1 MNNYTPTMGS
11 LFSGFGGFEL
21 PAEWHGAKC
30 LWQSE
35 IEPWPV
41 RLLAHRFPD
50 AIQLG
55 DITKINGA
63 EIPPVDFIT
72 FGSPCQDMSVAGK
85 REGIEGS
92 RSVLFYEATRII
104 REMREATNGEYPHF
118 AIWENVPGSLTSHNG
133 GDFRAVLEEITEAEI
148 PMPNSGRWADSGMV
162 RGTTA
167 DISWRV
173 LDAQYW
179 GVPQR
184 RKRVVL
190 VADYKTQRSAE
201 ILFIPESLSRHPSQ
215 SGQQG
220 QGTAGT
226 FALDI
231 GETGIRLCGVPLNC
245 RPENMYELDE
255 KSSTLCNGTNPG
267 HHNGVL
273 QPKPI
278 ELKIGSFYPQM
289 KAESQCYNEN
299 GISNTLVNGTNP
311 GFHNGVVVP
320 QIFVALTDG
329 KAYELGALSRGQGGQ
344 RVWDVCPTLR
354 EKMGDNLPAIIVLQD
369 KSIGRKESNTGNG
382 LGVTENGPC
391 YTITSTDVHGVLAPI
406 IVLNERQHALT
417 VGEDIANTLTATDY
431 KGTQVAF
438 IPIMIENHP
447 NDSRVKI
454 DDSGNCQTL
463 TGRMGTGGGNV
474 PLTMIPIFAIDRAA
488 FNQGINAQYDIS
500 IQDNGT
506 MQTLVAKGPNAVGV
520 PTEITLGELTAYIEY
535 IVRRLMPGEC
545 AELQGFPF
553 DWHEGV
559 TDEKGNEMKDS
570 PAYKGY
576 GNAVATVVAE
586 YPITNIIK
594 ILREEHEQCEN

>member
-1 MNNYTPTMGS
+1 MEMSNEHTPTMGS

-50 AIQLG
+50 AMQLG

-148 PMPNSGRWADSGMV
+148 PMPDSGRWADSGMV
-162 RGTTA
+162 RGGTA

-184 RKRVVL
+184 RKRIVL
-190 VADYKTQRSAE
+190 VADYKTERSAE
-201 ILFIPESLSRHPSQ
+201 ILFIPESVSRHPSQ
-215 SGQQG
+215 SRQQR
-220 QGTAGT
+220 QGTVGT
-226 FALDI
+226 SACDLGKAI
-231 GETGIRLCGVPLNC
+231 QGLR
-245 RPENMYELDE
+245 
-255 KSSTLCNGTNPG
+255 
-267 HHNGVL
+267 
-273 QPKPI
+273 
-278 ELKIGSFYPQM
+278 IGSFYPQM
-289 KAESQCYNEN
+289 KAESQCYNES
-299 GISNTLVNGTNP
+299 GVSNTLVNGTNP

-320 QIFVALTDG
+320 QILIALTDG

-354 EKMGDNLPAIIVLQD
+354 EQMGDNLPAIIVLQD

-382 LGVTENGPC
+382 LGVTEDGPC
-391 YTITSTDVHGVLAPI
+391 YTLTSTDVHGVAAPI
-406 IVLNERQHALT
+406 LVLNERQYALT
-417 VGEDIANTLTATDY
+417 VGENTANTLTATDY

-520 PTEITLGELTAYIEY
+520 PVEITLGELAAYIEY

-559 TDEKGNEMKDS
+559 TDEKGKAMKDS

-586 YPITNIIK
+586 YPIQNIIK
-594 ILREEHEQCEN
+594 ILREEHKQCED

>member
-1 MNNYTPTMGS
+1 MEMSNEYTPTMGS

-35 IEPWPV
+35 IEPWLV

-118 AIWENVPGSLTSHNG
+118 AIWENVPGSLTSHHG

-148 PMPNSGRWADSGMV
+148 PMPDSGRWADSGMV
-162 RGTTA
+162 RGGAA

-201 ILFIPESLSRHPSQ
+201 ILFIPEGVSRHPSQ

-220 QGTAGT
+220 QETPGTSAC
-226 FALDI
+226 DI
-231 GETGIRLCGVPLNC
+231 GKTGIRLCG
-245 RPENMYELDE
+245 
-255 KSSTLCNGTNPG
+255 
-267 HHNGVL
+267 
-273 QPKPI
+273 
-278 ELKIGSFYPQM
+278 
-289 KAESQCYNEN
+289 
-299 GISNTLVNGTNP
+299 VNGTNP

-320 QIFVALTDG
+320 QILIALTDG

-369 KSIGRKESNTGNG
+369 KCIGRKESNTGNG
-382 LGVTENGPC
+382 LGVTEDGPC
-391 YTITSTDVHGVLAPI
+391 YTLTSTDVHGVLA
-406 IVLNERQHALT
+406 
-417 VGEDIANTLTATDY
+417 
-431 KGTQVAF
+431 
-438 IPIMIENHP
+438 PIMIENHP

-474 PLTMIPIFAIDRAA
+474 PLTMIPIFAIDHAA

-506 MQTLVAKGPNAVGV
+506 MQTLVAKGPNAVGHPV
-520 PTEITLGELTAYIEY
+520 EITLGELAAYIEY

-586 YPITNIIK
+586 YPIQNIIK
-594 ILREEHEQCEN
+594 ILREEHIQCED

>member
-1 MNNYTPTMGS
+1 MNNEYTPTMGS

-41 RLLAHRFPD
+41 KLLAHRFPD

-104 REMREATNGEYPHF
+104 KEMREATNGEYPHF

-148 PMPNSGRWADSGMV
+148 PMPDTGRWADSGMV
-162 RGTTA
+162 RGGAA
-167 DISWRV
+167 DISWRI

-184 RKRVVL
+184 RKRIVL
-190 VADYKTQRSAE
+190 VADYKTERSAE
-201 ILFIPESLSRHPSQ
+201 ILFIPEGVSRHPSQ
-215 SGQQG
+215 SGKQG
-220 QGTAGT
+220 QGTART
-226 FALDI
+226 SPLDL
-231 GETGIRLCGVPLNC
+231 GEAGIRLCGIPLNC

-267 HHNGVL
+267 HHNGVIA
-273 QPKPI
+273 PKI
-278 ELKIGSFYPQM
+278 LIAY
-289 KAESQCYNEN
+289 
-299 GISNTLVNGTNP
+299 
-311 GFHNGVVVP
+311 
-320 QIFVALTDG
+320 TDG

-369 KSIGRKESNTGNG
+369 KCIGRKESNTGNG
-382 LGVTENGPC
+382 LGVTEDGPC
-391 YTITSTDVHGVLAPI
+391 YTITSTDVHGVAAPVL
-406 IVLNERQHALT
+406 VLNERQYALT
-417 VGEDIANTLTATDY
+417 VGENVANTLTATDY

-438 IPIMIENHP
+438 IPIMLENHP
-447 NDSRVKI
+447 NDRVKI
-454 DDSGNCQTL
+454 DESGASQTL

-474 PLTMIPIFAIDRAA
+474 PLTMIPIYAIDRAA
-488 FNQGINAQYDIS
+488 FNQGMNAQYDIS

-520 PTEITLGELTAYIEY
+520 PQEITLGELAAYIEY
-535 IVRRLMPGEC
+535 LVRRLMPGEC

-586 YPITNIIK
+586 YPIANIINF
-594 ILREEHEQCEN
+594 LRKEHEQCEN

>member
-1 MNNYTPTMGS
+1 MNDEYTPTMGS

-41 RLLAHRFPD
+41 RLLANRFPD
-50 AIQLG
+50 AMQLG

-104 REMREATNGEYPHF
+104 KEMREATNGEYPHF
-118 AIWENVPGSLTSHNG
+118 AIWENVPGSLTSHKG
-133 GDFRAVLEEITEAEI
+133 HDFQAVLEEITEATI
-148 PMPNSGRWADSGMV
+148 PMPNTGRWADAGMV
-162 RGTTA
+162 RGGAA
-167 DISWRV
+167 DISWRI

-190 VADYKTQRSAE
+190 VADYKTGCSAE
-201 ILFIPESLSRHPSQ
+201 ILFVPEGLSRHPSQ
-215 SGQQG
+215 SGKQG

-226 FALDI
+226 SACDI
-231 GETGIRLCGVPLNC
+231 GKTGIKLCGIPLNC

-267 HHNGVL
+267 HHNGII
-273 QPKPI
+273 QPKI
-278 ELKIGSFYPQM
+278 LITS
-289 KAESQCYNEN
+289 
-299 GISNTLVNGTNP
+299 
-311 GFHNGVVVP
+311 
-320 QIFVALTDG
+320 TDG

-344 RVWDVCPTLR
+344 RAWDVCPTLR
-354 EKMGDNLPAIIVLQD
+354 EQMGDNLPAVIILQD
-369 KSIGRKESNTGNG
+369 KCIGRKESNTGNG
-382 LGVTENGPC
+382 LGVTEGGPC
-391 YTITSTDVHGVLAPI
+391 YTLTSTDVHGVVAPVL
-406 IVLNERQHALT
+406 VLNERQYALT
-417 VGEDIANTLTATDY
+417 VGEDTANTLTATDY
-431 KGTQVAF
+431 KGTQVVF
-438 IPIMIENHP
+438 VPIMLENHP

-454 DDSGNCQTL
+454 DDSGNSQTL

-500 IQDNGT
+500 IQDNGM

-520 PTEITLGELTAYIEY
+520 PTEIIIGELAAYIEY
-535 IVRRLMPGEC
+535 IVRRLIPGEC

-559 TDEKGNEMKDS
+559 KDEKGNEMKDS

-586 YPITNIIK
+586 YPIANIIQ
-594 ILREEHEQCEN
+594 ILRKEHEQCEN